1 MDSDAGSS
9 LLPLIPRDPMFIDLE
24 RVDSLEQLVDVVI
37 DWDVVARGDD
47 FVDEFG
53 VDSSD
58 NVQRFLEFVEVIGS
72 VV

>member
-1 MDSDAGSS
+1 
-9 LLPLIPRDPMFIDLE
+9 MFIDLK
-24 RVDSLEQLVDVVI
+24 RMNSLEQLVDVVI
-37 DWDVVARGDD
+37 YWDVVASGDD
-47 FVDEFG
+47 FVDELG

>member
-1 MDSDAGSS
+1 
-9 LLPLIPRDPMFIDLE
+9 MFIDLE

-53 VDSSD
+53 VDRSED
-58 NVQRFLEFVEVIGS
+58 VQRFLEFVEVIGS